1 MANAVQKIKL
11 SPSRDIP
18 FNKLVLSQSN
28 VRRVKAGVSIEQL
41 AESIAQRT
49 LLQSLS
55 VRAVVDTDGHETGM
69 FEVPAGGRR
78 YRALELLVKQKRMAK
93 TQLVPCVVRDGGI
106 AEDDSLAEND
116 ERVGM
121 YPLDQLRAFQSL
133 RDGEMSEEESAAR
146 HLVTPAIVKQRL
158 RLASGF
164 TKMDGVY
171 TGADCVSTPWQA
183 RELALRLA
191 REAEAVCRIYL
202 SNGRRTGRYWLVG
215 DVKNTPG
222 RSLFVRLEG
231 GESGRGAAGKWTDAA
246 TGEHGDLLDVIRET
260 CGLVNFHDVVTEARR
275 FLSLPRPEPDLTS
288 RSRLAP
294 APAGSAESARRLF
307 ALSHPVPGT
316 LVETYLRTRGITALP
331 QTNSLRFH
339 PRCYYRPDQYSP
351 TETWPAMI
359 AAVTDLGGSITGV
372 HRTYLAPSRLGF
384 SGNGKAPIDTPR
396 RAMGHLL
403 GNAVRFGAVDDVAAA
418 GEGIETMLS
427 LLCAMPKMPMLAAL
441 SAAHLAANLFPRTL
455 RRLYIV
461 RDNDPA
467 GDGAMAKLVD
477 RTGTAGIEAVVLS
490 PCCDDFNDDVSRF
503 GVAALR
509 ASLREQVASEDAA
522 QFLSF

>member
-1 MANAVQKIKL
+1 
-11 SPSRDIP
+11 
-18 FNKLVLSQSN
+18 
-28 VRRVKAGVSIEQL
+28 
-41 AESIAQRT
+41 
-49 LLQSLS
+49 
-55 VRAVVDTDGHETGM
+55 
-69 FEVPAGGRR
+69 
-78 YRALELLVKQKRMAK
+78 
-93 TQLVPCVVRDGGI
+93 
-106 AEDDSLAEND
+106 
-116 ERVGM
+116 M

-246 TGEHGDLLDVIRET
+246 TGEHGDLLDIIRET
-260 CGLVNFHDVVTEARR
+260 CGLVDFHDVATEARR
-275 FLSLPRPEPDLTS
+275 FLSLPRLEPDLAS

-359 AAVTDLGGSITGV
+359 AAVTDLRGAITGV

-403 GNAVRFGAVDDVAAA
+403 GNAVRFGAVDDVALPAKVSRRCCRCFA
-418 GEGIETMLS
+418 P
-427 LLCAMPKMPMLAAL
+427 CQKC
-441 SAAHLAANLFPRTL
+441 RCL
-455 RRLYIV
+455 RRSQRHISPPSCFPGRCV
-461 RDNDPA
+461 GSISSATTIRR
-467 GDGAMAKLVD
+467 AMA
-477 RTGTAGIEAVVLS
+477 RWRSWSTGPARPG
-490 PCCDDFNDDVSRF
+490 SRRLHCRR
-503 GVAALR
+503 AATI
-509 ASLREQVASEDAA
+509 STTM
-522 QFLSF
+522 